1 MAISKG
7 TTPTV
12 ICTFNSQEL
21 DLTQANN
28 VYVTFASNMKVFTKT
43 GDDLIVEPNRVSVYL
58 SQADTLGLQIED
70 AKIQV
75 DWTYDNGRRGNSS
88 IEKLIV
94 KDNLLKREVE

>member
-12 ICTFNSQEL
+12 ICTFNQPDL

-28 VYVTFASNMKVFTKT
+28 VYVTFTSNLKVITKS
-43 GDDLIVEPNRVSVYL
+43 GDDLFVEPNRVSVYL
-58 SQADTLGLQIED
+58 NQADTLSLQTKD
-70 AKIQV
+70 VKIQV
-75 DWTYDNGRRGNSS
+75 DWTYANGRRANSS
-88 IEKLIV
+88 IEDLEV

>member
-12 ICTFNSQEL
+12 ICTFSQPDL
-21 DLTQANN
+21 DLTQASH
-28 VYVTFASNMKVFTKT
+28 VYVTIAGNMKVFTKT

-58 SQADTLGLQIED
+58 SQADTLALQIEN

-75 DWTYDNGRRGNSS
+75 DWTYENGRRCNSS
-88 IEKLIV
+88 IESLAV
-94 KDNLLKREVE
+94 KDNLLKREVQ